1 MEMVG
6 YVGLVSARKNK
17 TLKKNTDVDLIN
29 QNWLMVS
36 TPLKNMSSSVGVI
49 IPNRWKVIKFMLFM
63 FQTTNQKISNIAI
76 ENSMVPVTTNQWLL
90 TTINHH

>member
-6 YVGLVSARKNK
+6 YVGLVSARKK
-17 TLKKNTDVDLIN
+17 TKYLKKNTYVDLIN

-49 IPNRWKVIKFMLFM
+49 IPNRWKVIKFKVFM

-76 ENSMVPVTTNQWLL
+76 ENSMLPVTTNQ
-90 TTINHH
+90 

>member
-1 MEMVG
+1 M
-6 YVGLVSARKNK
+6 LVWFQPEKNK
-17 TLKKNTDVDLIN
+17 IFKKTPIYVDLIN

-49 IPNRWKVIKFMLFM
+49 IPNRWKVIKFMVFM

-76 ENSMVPVTTNQWLL
+76 ENSMLPVTTNQ
-90 TTINHH
+90 